1 MKEFSLHLYLV
12 TDEAAKCR
20 HSLLET
26 VQRAVDGGVT
36 IVQYR
41 STNPDAGTCYREA
54 LPIRDF
60 LASRGVPFIVN
71 NRIDLALALDADGV
85 HIGQRDLPVPAV
97 RAMIGPDR
105 ILGLSVSNADQLRA
119 VDAALVDYL
128 GMGPVFPTISKL
140 NAPPVLGVDG
150 FAALASQSP
159 LPVVAIGGLDAERAR
174 LVRATGGQRHCRRLR
189 HLRSGGS
196 GSRRTGAGLTGCI
209 PETSGQQNIFS
220 NAMPSP
226 TDLVHAVSADLE
238 KIRETA
244 PLVLSLT
251 NSVVQPL
258 TANLLLAAGAV
269 PAMLN
274 DAEEAVE
281 MLRGGTGALLVNL
294 GTVTREQGA
303 VMQTAVQEANRL
315 DIPWVLDPVAVG
327 ALSLRTRLAEQ
338 LKERKPRIIRGNAS
352 EIMALAGYSSVTKG
366 PESTSSSADALQAAR
381 ELALHTGAAVLVT
394 GRTDYSTDGR
404 QVISTENGHAMMSRV
419 TGVGCSMGALAAACA
434 AVSSSPLQAAVST
447 AVLMGIAG
455 EMAFEQSPVPGSF
468 AVSLLDSLYSLSPEE
483 VARRARILP
492 F

>member
-159 LPVVAIGGLDAERAR
+159 LPVVAIGGLDVERAR
-174 LVRATGGQRHCRRLR
+174 LVCA
-189 HLRSGGS
+189 
-196 GSRRTGAGLTGCI
+196 
-209 PETSGQQNIFS
+209 
-220 NAMPSP
+220 
-226 TDLVHAVSADLE
+226 
-238 KIRETA
+238 
-244 PLVLSLT
+244 
-251 NSVVQPL
+251 
-258 TANLLLAAGAV
+258 
-269 PAMLN
+269 
-274 DAEEAVE
+274 
-281 MLRGGTGALLVNL
+281 
-294 GTVTREQGA
+294 
-303 VMQTAVQEANRL
+303 
-315 DIPWVLDPVAVG
+315 
-327 ALSLRTRLAEQ
+327 
-338 LKERKPRIIRGNAS
+338 
-352 EIMALAGYSSVTKG
+352 
-366 PESTSSSADALQAAR
+366 
-381 ELALHTGAAVLVT
+381 TGAASGIAVV
-394 GRTDYSTDGR
+394 S
-404 QVISTENGHAMMSRV
+404 AMCGAEDPEAAAR
-419 TGVGCSMGALAAACA
+419 ALA
-434 AVSSSPLQAAVST
+434 
-447 AVLMGIAG
+447 
-455 EMAFEQSPVPGSF
+455 
-468 AVSLLDSLYSLSPEE
+468 
-483 VARRARILP
+483 
-492 F
+492 

>member
-71 NRIDLALALDADGV
+71 NRIDLALARDADGV

-174 LVRATGGQRHCRRLR
+174 LVRATGAA
-189 HLRSGGS
+189 SGI
-196 GSRRTGAGLTGCI
+196 A
-209 PETSGQQNIFS
+209 
-220 NAMPSP
+220 
-226 TDLVHAVSADLE
+226 VVSAICGAEDPE
-238 KIRETA
+238 
-244 PLVLSLT
+244 
-251 NSVVQPL
+251 
-258 TANLLLAAGAV
+258 AAA
-269 PAMLN
+269 
-274 DAEEAVE
+274 
-281 MLRGGTGALLVNL
+281 R
-294 GTVTREQGA
+294 
-303 VMQTAVQEANRL
+303 
-315 DIPWVLDPVAVG
+315 
-327 ALSLRTRLAEQ
+327 
-338 LKERKPRIIRGNAS
+338 
-352 EIMALAGYSSVTKG
+352 ALA
-366 PESTSSSADALQAAR
+366 
-381 ELALHTGAAVLVT
+381 
-394 GRTDYSTDGR
+394 
-404 QVISTENGHAMMSRV
+404 
-419 TGVGCSMGALAAACA
+419 
-434 AVSSSPLQAAVST
+434 
-447 AVLMGIAG
+447 
-455 EMAFEQSPVPGSF
+455 
-468 AVSLLDSLYSLSPEE
+468 
-483 VARRARILP
+483 
-492 F
+492 

>member
-1 MKEFSLHLYLV
+1 MKEFSLHLYLG

-174 LVRATGGQRHCRRLR
+174 LVRATGAA
-189 HLRSGGS
+189 SGI
-196 GSRRTGAGLTGCI
+196 A
-209 PETSGQQNIFS
+209 
-220 NAMPSP
+220 
-226 TDLVHAVSADLE
+226 VVSAICGAEDPE
-238 KIRETA
+238 
-244 PLVLSLT
+244 
-251 NSVVQPL
+251 
-258 TANLLLAAGAV
+258 AAA
-269 PAMLN
+269 
-274 DAEEAVE
+274 
-281 MLRGGTGALLVNL
+281 R
-294 GTVTREQGA
+294 
-303 VMQTAVQEANRL
+303 
-315 DIPWVLDPVAVG
+315 
-327 ALSLRTRLAEQ
+327 
-338 LKERKPRIIRGNAS
+338 
-352 EIMALAGYSSVTKG
+352 ALA
-366 PESTSSSADALQAAR
+366 
-381 ELALHTGAAVLVT
+381 
-394 GRTDYSTDGR
+394 
-404 QVISTENGHAMMSRV
+404 
-419 TGVGCSMGALAAACA
+419 
-434 AVSSSPLQAAVST
+434 
-447 AVLMGIAG
+447 
-455 EMAFEQSPVPGSF
+455 
-468 AVSLLDSLYSLSPEE
+468 
-483 VARRARILP
+483 
-492 F
+492 

>member
-60 LASRGVPFIVN
+60 LASRGVPFIIN

-174 LVRATGGQRHCRRLR
+174 LVRATGAA
-189 HLRSGGS
+189 SGI
-196 GSRRTGAGLTGCI
+196 A
-209 PETSGQQNIFS
+209 
-220 NAMPSP
+220 
-226 TDLVHAVSADLE
+226 VVSAICGAEDPE
-238 KIRETA
+238 
-244 PLVLSLT
+244 
-251 NSVVQPL
+251 
-258 TANLLLAAGAV
+258 AAA
-269 PAMLN
+269 
-274 DAEEAVE
+274 
-281 MLRGGTGALLVNL
+281 R
-294 GTVTREQGA
+294 
-303 VMQTAVQEANRL
+303 
-315 DIPWVLDPVAVG
+315 
-327 ALSLRTRLAEQ
+327 
-338 LKERKPRIIRGNAS
+338 
-352 EIMALAGYSSVTKG
+352 ALA
-366 PESTSSSADALQAAR
+366 
-381 ELALHTGAAVLVT
+381 
-394 GRTDYSTDGR
+394 
-404 QVISTENGHAMMSRV
+404 
-419 TGVGCSMGALAAACA
+419 
-434 AVSSSPLQAAVST
+434 
-447 AVLMGIAG
+447 
-455 EMAFEQSPVPGSF
+455 
-468 AVSLLDSLYSLSPEE
+468 
-483 VARRARILP
+483 
-492 F
+492 

>member
-71 NRIDLALALDADGV
+71 NRIDLALALDAVGV

-159 LPVVAIGGLDAERAR
+159 LPVVAIGGLDVERAR
-174 LVRATGGQRHCRRLR
+174 LVRATGAA
-189 HLRSGGS
+189 SGI
-196 GSRRTGAGLTGCI
+196 A
-209 PETSGQQNIFS
+209 
-220 NAMPSP
+220 
-226 TDLVHAVSADLE
+226 VVSAICGAEDPE
-238 KIRETA
+238 
-244 PLVLSLT
+244 
-251 NSVVQPL
+251 
-258 TANLLLAAGAV
+258 AAA
-269 PAMLN
+269 
-274 DAEEAVE
+274 
-281 MLRGGTGALLVNL
+281 R
-294 GTVTREQGA
+294 
-303 VMQTAVQEANRL
+303 
-315 DIPWVLDPVAVG
+315 
-327 ALSLRTRLAEQ
+327 
-338 LKERKPRIIRGNAS
+338 
-352 EIMALAGYSSVTKG
+352 ALA
-366 PESTSSSADALQAAR
+366 
-381 ELALHTGAAVLVT
+381 
-394 GRTDYSTDGR
+394 
-404 QVISTENGHAMMSRV
+404 
-419 TGVGCSMGALAAACA
+419 
-434 AVSSSPLQAAVST
+434 
-447 AVLMGIAG
+447 
-455 EMAFEQSPVPGSF
+455 
-468 AVSLLDSLYSLSPEE
+468 
-483 VARRARILP
+483 
-492 F
+492 

>member
-140 NAPPVLGVDG
+140 NAPPALGVDG

-159 LPVVAIGGLDAERAR
+159 LPVVAIGGLDVERAR
-174 LVRATGGQRHCRRLR
+174 LVRATGAA
-189 HLRSGGS
+189 SGI
-196 GSRRTGAGLTGCI
+196 A
-209 PETSGQQNIFS
+209 
-220 NAMPSP
+220 
-226 TDLVHAVSADLE
+226 VVSAICEAEDPE
-238 KIRETA
+238 
-244 PLVLSLT
+244 
-251 NSVVQPL
+251 
-258 TANLLLAAGAV
+258 AAA
-269 PAMLN
+269 
-274 DAEEAVE
+274 
-281 MLRGGTGALLVNL
+281 R
-294 GTVTREQGA
+294 
-303 VMQTAVQEANRL
+303 
-315 DIPWVLDPVAVG
+315 
-327 ALSLRTRLAEQ
+327 
-338 LKERKPRIIRGNAS
+338 
-352 EIMALAGYSSVTKG
+352 ALA
-366 PESTSSSADALQAAR
+366 
-381 ELALHTGAAVLVT
+381 
-394 GRTDYSTDGR
+394 
-404 QVISTENGHAMMSRV
+404 
-419 TGVGCSMGALAAACA
+419 
-434 AVSSSPLQAAVST
+434 
-447 AVLMGIAG
+447 
-455 EMAFEQSPVPGSF
+455 
-468 AVSLLDSLYSLSPEE
+468 
-483 VARRARILP
+483 
-492 F
+492 

>member
-1 MKEFSLHLYLV
+1 MKEFNLHLYLV

-150 FAALASQSP
+150 FTALASQSP

-174 LVRATGGQRHCRRLR
+174 LVRATGVA
-189 HLRSGGS
+189 GGI
-196 GSRRTGAGLTGCI
+196 A
-209 PETSGQQNIFS
+209 
-220 NAMPSP
+220 
-226 TDLVHAVSADLE
+226 AVSAICGAEDPE
-238 KIRETA
+238 
-244 PLVLSLT
+244 
-251 NSVVQPL
+251 
-258 TANLLLAAGAV
+258 AAA
-269 PAMLN
+269 
-274 DAEEAVE
+274 
-281 MLRGGTGALLVNL
+281 R
-294 GTVTREQGA
+294 
-303 VMQTAVQEANRL
+303 
-315 DIPWVLDPVAVG
+315 
-327 ALSLRTRLAEQ
+327 
-338 LKERKPRIIRGNAS
+338 
-352 EIMALAGYSSVTKG
+352 ALA
-366 PESTSSSADALQAAR
+366 
-381 ELALHTGAAVLVT
+381 
-394 GRTDYSTDGR
+394 
-404 QVISTENGHAMMSRV
+404 
-419 TGVGCSMGALAAACA
+419 
-434 AVSSSPLQAAVST
+434 
-447 AVLMGIAG
+447 
-455 EMAFEQSPVPGSF
+455 
-468 AVSLLDSLYSLSPEE
+468 
-483 VARRARILP
+483 
-492 F
+492 

>member
-119 VDAALVDYL
+119 VDAALADYL

-174 LVRATGGQRHCRRLR
+174 LVRATGAA
-189 HLRSGGS
+189 SGI
-196 GSRRTGAGLTGCI
+196 A
-209 PETSGQQNIFS
+209 
-220 NAMPSP
+220 
-226 TDLVHAVSADLE
+226 VVSAICGAEDPE
-238 KIRETA
+238 
-244 PLVLSLT
+244 
-251 NSVVQPL
+251 
-258 TANLLLAAGAV
+258 AAA
-269 PAMLN
+269 
-274 DAEEAVE
+274 
-281 MLRGGTGALLVNL
+281 R
-294 GTVTREQGA
+294 
-303 VMQTAVQEANRL
+303 
-315 DIPWVLDPVAVG
+315 
-327 ALSLRTRLAEQ
+327 
-338 LKERKPRIIRGNAS
+338 
-352 EIMALAGYSSVTKG
+352 ALA
-366 PESTSSSADALQAAR
+366 
-381 ELALHTGAAVLVT
+381 
-394 GRTDYSTDGR
+394 
-404 QVISTENGHAMMSRV
+404 
-419 TGVGCSMGALAAACA
+419 
-434 AVSSSPLQAAVST
+434 
-447 AVLMGIAG
+447 
-455 EMAFEQSPVPGSF
+455 
-468 AVSLLDSLYSLSPEE
+468 
-483 VARRARILP
+483 
-492 F
+492 

>member
-54 LPIRDF
+54 LP
-60 LASRGVPFIVN
+60 IVN

-174 LVRATGGQRHCRRLR
+174 LVRATGAA
-189 HLRSGGS
+189 SGI
-196 GSRRTGAGLTGCI
+196 A
-209 PETSGQQNIFS
+209 
-220 NAMPSP
+220 
-226 TDLVHAVSADLE
+226 VVSAICGAEDPE
-238 KIRETA
+238 
-244 PLVLSLT
+244 
-251 NSVVQPL
+251 
-258 TANLLLAAGAV
+258 AAA
-269 PAMLN
+269 
-274 DAEEAVE
+274 
-281 MLRGGTGALLVNL
+281 R
-294 GTVTREQGA
+294 
-303 VMQTAVQEANRL
+303 
-315 DIPWVLDPVAVG
+315 
-327 ALSLRTRLAEQ
+327 
-338 LKERKPRIIRGNAS
+338 
-352 EIMALAGYSSVTKG
+352 ALA
-366 PESTSSSADALQAAR
+366 
-381 ELALHTGAAVLVT
+381 
-394 GRTDYSTDGR
+394 
-404 QVISTENGHAMMSRV
+404 
-419 TGVGCSMGALAAACA
+419 
-434 AVSSSPLQAAVST
+434 
-447 AVLMGIAG
+447 
-455 EMAFEQSPVPGSF
+455 
-468 AVSLLDSLYSLSPEE
+468 
-483 VARRARILP
+483 
-492 F
+492 

>member
-41 STNPDAGTCYREA
+41 STNPDAGTCYQEA

-159 LPVVAIGGLDAERAR
+159 LPVVAIGGLDVERAR
-174 LVRATGGQRHCRRLR
+174 LVRATGAA
-189 HLRSGGS
+189 SGI
-196 GSRRTGAGLTGCI
+196 A
-209 PETSGQQNIFS
+209 
-220 NAMPSP
+220 
-226 TDLVHAVSADLE
+226 VVSAICGAEDPE
-238 KIRETA
+238 
-244 PLVLSLT
+244 
-251 NSVVQPL
+251 
-258 TANLLLAAGAV
+258 AAA
-269 PAMLN
+269 
-274 DAEEAVE
+274 
-281 MLRGGTGALLVNL
+281 R
-294 GTVTREQGA
+294 
-303 VMQTAVQEANRL
+303 
-315 DIPWVLDPVAVG
+315 
-327 ALSLRTRLAEQ
+327 
-338 LKERKPRIIRGNAS
+338 
-352 EIMALAGYSSVTKG
+352 ALA
-366 PESTSSSADALQAAR
+366 
-381 ELALHTGAAVLVT
+381 
-394 GRTDYSTDGR
+394 
-404 QVISTENGHAMMSRV
+404 
-419 TGVGCSMGALAAACA
+419 
-434 AVSSSPLQAAVST
+434 
-447 AVLMGIAG
+447 
-455 EMAFEQSPVPGSF
+455 
-468 AVSLLDSLYSLSPEE
+468 
-483 VARRARILP
+483 
-492 F
+492 

>member
-159 LPVVAIGGLDAERAR
+159 LPVVAIGGLDVERAR
-174 LVRATGGQRHCRRLR
+174 LVRATGAA
-189 HLRSGGS
+189 SGI
-196 GSRRTGAGLTGCI
+196 A
-209 PETSGQQNIFS
+209 
-220 NAMPSP
+220 
-226 TDLVHAVSADLE
+226 VVSAICGAE
-238 KIRETA
+238 NPE
-244 PLVLSLT
+244 
-251 NSVVQPL
+251 
-258 TANLLLAAGAV
+258 AAA
-269 PAMLN
+269 
-274 DAEEAVE
+274 
-281 MLRGGTGALLVNL
+281 R
-294 GTVTREQGA
+294 
-303 VMQTAVQEANRL
+303 
-315 DIPWVLDPVAVG
+315 
-327 ALSLRTRLAEQ
+327 
-338 LKERKPRIIRGNAS
+338 
-352 EIMALAGYSSVTKG
+352 ALA
-366 PESTSSSADALQAAR
+366 
-381 ELALHTGAAVLVT
+381 
-394 GRTDYSTDGR
+394 
-404 QVISTENGHAMMSRV
+404 
-419 TGVGCSMGALAAACA
+419 
-434 AVSSSPLQAAVST
+434 
-447 AVLMGIAG
+447 
-455 EMAFEQSPVPGSF
+455 
-468 AVSLLDSLYSLSPEE
+468 
-483 VARRARILP
+483 
-492 F
+492 

>member
-150 FAALASQSP
+150 VAALASQSP
-159 LPVVAIGGLDAERAR
+159 LPVVAIGGLDVERAR
-174 LVRATGGQRHCRRLR
+174 LVRATGAA
-189 HLRSGGS
+189 SGI
-196 GSRRTGAGLTGCI
+196 A
-209 PETSGQQNIFS
+209 
-220 NAMPSP
+220 
-226 TDLVHAVSADLE
+226 VVSAICGAEDPE
-238 KIRETA
+238 
-244 PLVLSLT
+244 
-251 NSVVQPL
+251 
-258 TANLLLAAGAV
+258 AAA
-269 PAMLN
+269 
-274 DAEEAVE
+274 
-281 MLRGGTGALLVNL
+281 R
-294 GTVTREQGA
+294 
-303 VMQTAVQEANRL
+303 
-315 DIPWVLDPVAVG
+315 
-327 ALSLRTRLAEQ
+327 
-338 LKERKPRIIRGNAS
+338 
-352 EIMALAGYSSVTKG
+352 ALA
-366 PESTSSSADALQAAR
+366 
-381 ELALHTGAAVLVT
+381 
-394 GRTDYSTDGR
+394 
-404 QVISTENGHAMMSRV
+404 
-419 TGVGCSMGALAAACA
+419 
-434 AVSSSPLQAAVST
+434 
-447 AVLMGIAG
+447 
-455 EMAFEQSPVPGSF
+455 
-468 AVSLLDSLYSLSPEE
+468 
-483 VARRARILP
+483 
-492 F
+492 

>member
-97 RAMIGPDR
+97 RAMIGLDR

-159 LPVVAIGGLDAERAR
+159 LPVVAIGGLDVERAR
-174 LVRATGGQRHCRRLR
+174 LVRATGAA
-189 HLRSGGS
+189 SGI
-196 GSRRTGAGLTGCI
+196 A
-209 PETSGQQNIFS
+209 
-220 NAMPSP
+220 
-226 TDLVHAVSADLE
+226 VVSAICGAEDPE
-238 KIRETA
+238 
-244 PLVLSLT
+244 
-251 NSVVQPL
+251 
-258 TANLLLAAGAV
+258 AAA
-269 PAMLN
+269 
-274 DAEEAVE
+274 
-281 MLRGGTGALLVNL
+281 R
-294 GTVTREQGA
+294 
-303 VMQTAVQEANRL
+303 
-315 DIPWVLDPVAVG
+315 
-327 ALSLRTRLAEQ
+327 
-338 LKERKPRIIRGNAS
+338 
-352 EIMALAGYSSVTKG
+352 ALA
-366 PESTSSSADALQAAR
+366 
-381 ELALHTGAAVLVT
+381 
-394 GRTDYSTDGR
+394 
-404 QVISTENGHAMMSRV
+404 
-419 TGVGCSMGALAAACA
+419 
-434 AVSSSPLQAAVST
+434 
-447 AVLMGIAG
+447 
-455 EMAFEQSPVPGSF
+455 
-468 AVSLLDSLYSLSPEE
+468 
-483 VARRARILP
+483 
-492 F
+492 

>member
-71 NRIDLALALDADGV
+71 NRIDLALALDANGV

-159 LPVVAIGGLDAERAR
+159 LPVVAIGGLDVERAR
-174 LVRATGGQRHCRRLR
+174 LVRATGAA
-189 HLRSGGS
+189 SGI
-196 GSRRTGAGLTGCI
+196 A
-209 PETSGQQNIFS
+209 
-220 NAMPSP
+220 
-226 TDLVHAVSADLE
+226 VVSAICGAEDPE
-238 KIRETA
+238 
-244 PLVLSLT
+244 
-251 NSVVQPL
+251 
-258 TANLLLAAGAV
+258 AAA
-269 PAMLN
+269 
-274 DAEEAVE
+274 
-281 MLRGGTGALLVNL
+281 R
-294 GTVTREQGA
+294 
-303 VMQTAVQEANRL
+303 
-315 DIPWVLDPVAVG
+315 
-327 ALSLRTRLAEQ
+327 
-338 LKERKPRIIRGNAS
+338 
-352 EIMALAGYSSVTKG
+352 ALA
-366 PESTSSSADALQAAR
+366 
-381 ELALHTGAAVLVT
+381 
-394 GRTDYSTDGR
+394 
-404 QVISTENGHAMMSRV
+404 
-419 TGVGCSMGALAAACA
+419 
-434 AVSSSPLQAAVST
+434 
-447 AVLMGIAG
+447 
-455 EMAFEQSPVPGSF
+455 
-468 AVSLLDSLYSLSPEE
+468 
-483 VARRARILP
+483 
-492 F
+492 

>member
-60 LASRGVPFIVN
+60 LASHGVPFIVN

-159 LPVVAIGGLDAERAR
+159 LPVVAIGGLDVERAR
-174 LVRATGGQRHCRRLR
+174 LVRATGAA
-189 HLRSGGS
+189 SGI
-196 GSRRTGAGLTGCI
+196 A
-209 PETSGQQNIFS
+209 
-220 NAMPSP
+220 
-226 TDLVHAVSADLE
+226 VVSANCGAEDPE
-238 KIRETA
+238 
-244 PLVLSLT
+244 
-251 NSVVQPL
+251 
-258 TANLLLAAGAV
+258 AAA
-269 PAMLN
+269 
-274 DAEEAVE
+274 
-281 MLRGGTGALLVNL
+281 R
-294 GTVTREQGA
+294 
-303 VMQTAVQEANRL
+303 
-315 DIPWVLDPVAVG
+315 
-327 ALSLRTRLAEQ
+327 
-338 LKERKPRIIRGNAS
+338 
-352 EIMALAGYSSVTKG
+352 ALA
-366 PESTSSSADALQAAR
+366 
-381 ELALHTGAAVLVT
+381 
-394 GRTDYSTDGR
+394 
-404 QVISTENGHAMMSRV
+404 
-419 TGVGCSMGALAAACA
+419 
-434 AVSSSPLQAAVST
+434 
-447 AVLMGIAG
+447 
-455 EMAFEQSPVPGSF
+455 
-468 AVSLLDSLYSLSPEE
+468 
-483 VARRARILP
+483 
-492 F
+492 